1 MTPFKSKQLAVI
13 LSLEMV
19 GVEKFSS
26 FQSIVHFQGDHQLVA
41 PSWTVSVQPASR
53 WMFLRAVNGGLQIVN
68 EFRQQ
73 VTYYNSVQ
81 IYLCFPSCQM

>member
-41 PSWTVSVQPASR
+41 LAGLSLCN
-53 WMFLRAVNGGLQIVN
+53 LRADG
-68 EFRQQ
+68 
-73 VTYYNSVQ
+73 
-81 IYLCFPSCQM
+81 CFLEL